1 MTDQETTHFL
11 ILADEYFKRQEYSN
25 AEFILNKILKSN
37 YFNSRANELLAYL
50 NAAKGNSSVAKD
62 LLVRAC
68 SQQDSTPEAF
78 YYLGILFL
86 KSNNFNEAIFNF
98 EKALLISPNFI
109 ECLHDLGTAYT
120 NIGNNQKA
128 IGAYQKALLLN
139 QNIPE
144 LFYNLGNTYTE
155 EKMYEEAITSYT
167 RAIKI
172 APNRPEFWCN
182 RGTVL
187 SDVGRYEEALSD
199 FDLAIKINANYPDAW
214 YNKATTLSDT
224 HNYKEALI
232 CYEKANSIANIPFCL
247 GLILHH
253 KMLICDWSNY
263 ETLTLKIQ
271 KLLRAGHEVIEP
283 FGYQGISESEND
295 LLLAANIFAKQYI
308 HENNSTVNFV
318 SSFKNKKIKI
328 GYLSGEFKNQA
339 TAFLMVNLFECHD
352 KTKFEIYAF
361 DNGSDD
367 QSDVRKRINNSFNKI
382 INIKFLSD
390 DAVVKLIQ
398 HHEIDILVNLN
409 GYFGQA
415 RSSVFAKKPSPIQVN
430 FLGFPGT
437 IGAKWM
443 DYIIADR
450 VVIPESSRHFYS
462 EKVCYLPETYQVNDS
477 KRQFSN
483 QLVTRYDAGLPQDG
497 FVFCCFNN
505 NYKITPENFN
515 SWARILNRVPGSVL
529 WLLKDNSWAKENL
542 IRELLH
548 RGISEKRL
556 VFAEKKPHFE
566 HLARH
571 QLADLFL
578 DTVPYNAHTTAS
590 DALWCGLPLLTLVG
604 DTFPGRV
611 AASLLNAIEMT
622 ELITTTRSEYE
633 FLAIELATNPHKLSF
648 IKEKLINNRTQ
659 TALFNTSRF
668 TKHLEAAFYK
678 MMDRY
683 SLGMPP
689 EQINVENLN

>member
-1 MTDQETTHFL
+1 MTNQETNHFL
-11 ILADEYFKRQEYSN
+11 ILAENYFKYQEYGN
-25 AEFILNKILKSN
+25 AEIILNEILKSE
-37 YFNSRANELLAYL
+37 YFNPRANELLAYI
-50 NAAKGNSSVAKD
+50 NVAKGDYSVAKEF
-62 LLVRAC
+62 LSKAC
-68 SQQDSTPEAF
+68 AQKNSTLEAL
-78 YYLGILFL
+78 YYLGILHF
-86 KSNNFNEAIFNF
+86 KSNNLEEAIVNF
-98 EKALLISPNFI
+98 EKALLRSPNFI
-109 ECLHDLGTAYT
+109 ECLNDLGTAYA
-120 NIGNNQKA
+120 NIGKKQKA
-128 IGAYQKALLLN
+128 IELYKKALDIN

-144 LFYNLGNTYTE
+144 LFYNLGNTYTQ
-155 EKMYEEAITSYT
+155 EKMYAEAITSYT
-167 RAIKI
+167 SAIKI
-172 APNRPEFWCN
+172 APNRSEYWCN

-187 SDVGRYEEALSD
+187 SDVSRYEEALSD
-199 FDLAIKINANYPDAW
+199 FDMSIKINSNYADAW

-263 ETLTLKIQ
+263 ETLSLNIQ
-271 KLLRAGHEVIEP
+271 QLLRAGHEVVEP

-295 LLLAANIFAKQYI
+295 LLLAAHMFAKQYN
-308 HENNSTVNFV
+308 HVKNSHSSSMNNSN
-318 SSFKNKKIKI
+318 KKKIKV

-339 TAFLMVNLFECHD
+339 TAFLIVNLFECHD

-367 QSDVRKRINNSFNKI
+367 QSDVRKRINNSFNQI
-382 INIKFLSD
+382 FNIKFLSD
-390 DAVVKLIQ
+390 EAVVKLIQ

-415 RSSVFAKKPSPIQVN
+415 RNAVFARKPSPIQIN
-430 FLGFPGT
+430 YLGFPGT
-437 IGAKWM
+437 LGAEWM

-462 EKVCYLPETYQVNDS
+462 EKVCYLPDTYQVNDS
-477 KRQFSN
+477 KRPFSN
-483 QLVTRYDAGLPQDG
+483 QLVSRYDAGLPQDC

-505 NYKITPENFN
+505 NYKITPENFD
-515 SWARILNRVPGSVL
+515 SWARILNSVHNSVL
-529 WLLKDNSWAKENL
+529 WLLKDNTWAMENL

-556 VFAEKKPHFE
+556 FFAEKKPHLE

-578 DTVPYNAHTTAS
+578 DTFPYNAHTTAS

-604 DTFPGRV
+604 NTFPGRV

-622 ELITTTRSEYE
+622 ELITTSRAEYE
-633 FLAIELATNPHKLSF
+633 FLAIELATNPQKLSF
-648 IKEKLINNRTQ
+648 IKEKLRNNRTQ

-668 TKHLEAAFYK
+668 TKHIEAAFHI

-683 SLGMPP
+683 LHGMPP
-689 EQINVENLN
+689 EHIYVENLN